1 MTLWTIQPEKLYYSI
16 LKTGK
21 YICDPLQFNMPE
33 FVEMYNWLVLQMKK
47 RIGDP
52 PEGVIYPVWAWHTQ
66 RSKRHKPDLRSERWA
81 NGYDGEKFVCLEIEV
96 PDEQVLLSDFD
107 LWSLILLDSIIT
119 ETEEEDH
126 KLTEIYKKLTPQKQL
141 EMKYKNWNRVFDVT
155 PFENEWTRRGP
166 WIQATFWV
174 LTKDMIKKVRRFK
187 AAKHCEPSIEK

>member
-1 MTLWTIQPEKLYYSI
+1 
-16 LKTGK
+16 
-21 YICDPLQFNMPE
+21 
-33 FVEMYNWLVLQMKK
+33 MYNRLVLQMKK

-66 RSKRHKPDLRSERWA
+66 CSKRHKPDLRSERWA

-126 KLTEIYKKLTPQKQL
+126 KLTGIYKELTPQKQL
-141 EMKYKNWNRVFDVT
+141 EMKYENWNRKRK
-155 PFENEWTRRGP
+155 N
-166 WIQATFWV
+166 
-174 LTKDMIKKVRRFK
+174 
-187 AAKHCEPSIEK
+187 

>member
-1 MTLWTIQPEKLYYSI
+1 
-16 LKTGK
+16 
-21 YICDPLQFNMPE
+21 MPE
-33 FVEMYNWLVLQMKK
+33 FVKMYNWLVLQMKK

-66 RSKRHKPDLRSERWA
+66 RWKRHKPDLRSERWA

-126 KLTEIYKKLTPQKQL
+126 KLTEIYKELTPQKQL
-141 EMKYKNWNRVFDVT
+141 EMKYKNWNRKRK
-155 PFENEWTRRGP
+155 N
-166 WIQATFWV
+166 
-174 LTKDMIKKVRRFK
+174 
-187 AAKHCEPSIEK
+187 